1 MQPLLHEDQLILGVS
16 VLPVETGDRLA
27 TWLDERCRIIAPRI
41 TQGAVMSRR
50 GVTSVR
56 LLGWSSESA

>member
-1 MQPLLHEDQLILGVS
+1 VRVILTRIMSRCSAGT
-16 VLPVETGDRLA
+16 PKMPEIGCGARRTG
-27 TWLDERCRIIAPRI
+27 RIIAPRI